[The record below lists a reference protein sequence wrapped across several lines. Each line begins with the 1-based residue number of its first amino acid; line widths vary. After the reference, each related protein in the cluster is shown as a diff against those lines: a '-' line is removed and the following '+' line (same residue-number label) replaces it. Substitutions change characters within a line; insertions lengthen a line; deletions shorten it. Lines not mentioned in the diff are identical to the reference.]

1 MSPVVSIIVPVYNAA
16 ATLPRCADS
25 ILDQEFTDFELLLAE
40 DYQRLSGQEL
50 IGVEERKEQR
60 DRTLRVTLLDGA
72 EDILTD
78 LLAAQNDYE
87 QLCRADLTDEETA
100 QYAALHAR
108 VMARVRDALW

>member
-16 ATLPRCADS
+16 ATL
-25 ILDQEFTDFELLLAE
+25 
-40 DYQRLSGQEL
+40 
-50 IGVEERKEQR
+50 
-60 DRTLRVTLLDGA
+60 RVTLLDGA
-72 EDILTD
+72 EDVLTD

-87 QLCRADLTDEETA
+87 QLCRADLTDEEAA

>member
-16 ATLPRCADS
+16 A
-25 ILDQEFTDFELLLAE
+25 
-40 DYQRLSGQEL
+40 
-50 IGVEERKEQR
+50 
-60 DRTLRVTLLDGA
+60 TLRVTLLDGA

-87 QLCRADLTDEETA
+87 QLCRADLTDEEAA
-100 QYAALHAR
+100 QYATLHAR

>member
-16 ATLPRCADS
+16 A
-25 ILDQEFTDFELLLAE
+25 
-40 DYQRLSGQEL
+40 
-50 IGVEERKEQR
+50 
-60 DRTLRVTLLDGA
+60 TLRVTLLDGA

-87 QLCRADLTDEETA
+87 QLCRADLTDEEAA

>member
-16 ATLPRCADS
+16 ATLRM
-25 ILDQEFTDFELLLAE
+25 
-40 DYQRLSGQEL
+40 
-50 IGVEERKEQR
+50 
-60 DRTLRVTLLDGA
+60 TLLDGA

-87 QLCRADLTDEETA
+87 QLCRADLTDEEAA

>member
-16 ATLPRCADS
+16 A
-25 ILDQEFTDFELLLAE
+25 
-40 DYQRLSGQEL
+40 
-50 IGVEERKEQR
+50 
-60 DRTLRVTLLDGA
+60 TLRVTLLDGA

-87 QLCRADLTDEETA
+87 QLCRADLTDEEAT
-100 QYAALHAR
+100 QYATLHAR

>member
-1 MSPVVSIIVPVYNAA
+1 M
-16 ATLPRCADS
+16 R
-25 ILDQEFTDFELLLAE
+25 LARSL
-40 DYQRLSGQEL
+40 QRLSGREL
-50 IGVEERKEQR
+50 IGVEERKKQR

-87 QLCRADLTDEETA
+87 QLCRADLTDEEAA

-108 VMARVRDALW
+108 VMARVRDALL

>member
-1 MSPVVSIIVPVYNAA
+1 MSPVVSIVVPVYNAA
-16 ATLPRCADS
+16 A
-25 ILDQEFTDFELLLAE
+25 
-40 DYQRLSGQEL
+40 
-50 IGVEERKEQR
+50 
-60 DRTLRVTLLDGA
+60 TLRVTLLDGA

-87 QLCRADLTDEETA
+87 QLCRADLTDEEAA

>member
-16 ATLPRCADS
+16 AT
-25 ILDQEFTDFELLLAE
+25 Q
-40 DYQRLSGQEL
+40 
-50 IGVEERKEQR
+50 
-60 DRTLRVTLLDGA
+60 RVTLLDGA

-87 QLCRADLTDEETA
+87 QLCRADLTDEEA
-100 QYAALHAR
+100 EQYATLHAR